1 MRNIKT
7 MFVMAAALVGMVAN
21 AGECSPIVID
31 LRNEPIADTIAI
43 SWDASWIGG
52 DANATVVISDNG
64 TEVKRATGSGQ
75 FTYQLSSTARHEL
88 TYTTYIG
95 GVAQSEVY
103 ATTAYS
109 KYVVSFDANSGSV
122 GEAIRYVTPG
132 NAIGTLPTPTRNGYT
147 FKGWWTSASDGT
159 QITAS
164 TTVSGHVTYYAHWT
178 INQYTVTFNANGGTV
193 GTTSVV
199 RDYDQ
204 AVGTLPT
211 PTRTEYVFGG
221 WWTSASGGTRIYSST
236 KVTSNVTYYAHW
248 TINQYTV
255 TFNANGGTVST
266 SYVVR
271 DYDQAVGTLPTPTH
285 ADYNTFVGWWTAASG
300 GTQISESTIVTGNVT
315 FYAHWKNMYTA
326 TFDANGG
333 TGGTTKKQ
341 EYGTSLTAPTVTRT
355 GYTFTGWSPSVPS
368 TMPAGNTTYTAQ
380 WKINQYTVTFNANG
394 GTGGWSRKQDY
405 GTAIVAPTV
414 TREWFNFTGWS
425 PAVAATVPANNVTYT
440 AQWKRYGDSISVS
453 KMGGKTMRQLYPSDY
468 TTMTTV
474 VLEEGVTELP
484 EGFFDGCG
492 NVEFVTWPSTL
503 LEFGIDDLP
512 PKIRAAVEGKY
523 AQNGF
528 LIYNN
533 WILDY
538 QNRNASVVTIPNGI
552 VGIGRGAFAEMYD
565 LERVNMPES
574 LRCIAKGAFEGCTWI
589 QEFQFMSGLRYVG
602 AEAFRDCSSLLKAT
616 FADGVRSIGES
627 AFTNCWQMQ
636 SVRLPYTVTDVGDNA
651 FSGCGAI
658 RGVTV
663 PTHVKTMKELLPQSY
678 AKIETA
684 EVAEGEKVV
693 MAEMFKGCVKLRGG
707 ATQTDM
713 SMIPNTVTNIGAMAF
728 LGCTSL
734 TAFVVPN
741 SVTEMG
747 TSVFEGCTAL
757 WNMTLSRNL
766 TKIPDRTF
774 SGCSSLETMVV
785 PEKAN
790 YLGEMFFG
798 GTTGENALY
807 YLCANAP
814 TYHADAYKG
823 VSGNMTTYVLQDS
836 RGWDG
841 RPGSRVLPQ
850 KWNDYPITYWTPNR
864 FDVTFDANGG
874 RFDSSGG
881 STWSEQQITDTTY
894 ALPSTEPVRPGW
906 AFEGWWTEQTGG
918 AEVRYTTLV
927 TATRTH
933 TLYAHWRSLGTSMT
947 VKFNSNGGTV
957 VTPGMQDYVPGQTFG
972 QFPVPTRRGYTFQG
986 WWTESA
992 GGVRMTEAT
1001 QVPAADME
1009 LFAHW
1014 EPIKYYV
1021 RFHANGGTGWME
1033 DQKFVFDERQALAT
1047 HKFTRTGFAFT
1058 GWATTPS
1065 GQVRYAENASVVNLE
1080 EVQDRIVD
1088 LYAVWSGVG
1097 YSIRFDSNGGT
1108 GIMDNQT
1115 IAVGETQHL
1124 WPCAFARGGYTFAG
1138 WALSP
1143 TEAEAKK
1150 VAYVDGAAVRNLST
1164 ENGAIVPL
1172 YAVWVTGFQTVRIT
1186 FDANG
1191 GSVAPNDYWD
1201 CVVGSA
1207 LEAFPTPTRP
1217 GYTFAG
1223 WWTARTGGTRMTS
1236 IARVTAAQTFYAY
1249 WAGSGGEVPGAWA
1262 CTVTFNPNGG
1272 SVSPT
1277 TRSVTSGHAV
1287 GTLPTPTRTGYAFV
1301 GWFTAPEGG
1310 VQVYSTTIVNSGV
1323 TYYAHWSA
1331 NGGGTDGGGSDG
1343 GGSDGGGSDGGGTD
1357 GGGTDGGGSDG
1368 GGTDGGGSSGG
1379 GSDGGGTDTSSS
1391 RVYTEF
1397 ANGYKWTFK
1406 IQGNTAV
1413 ITNYGEDEWYDVIS
1427 PKPVGAVTIP
1437 STLGGKP
1444 VTGIESFSSG
1454 ISGSG
1459 FGGLTSLTIPA
1470 SVTSIASCA
1479 FLDCTALTSLT
1490 VPAWCKKSMYNSRY
1504 GNVVKSGGDSGG
1516 YLDEEEFLSFVLGCL
1531 CQGGSDE
1538 CSARVASRVK
1548 VTYKDVGGGSGGGS
1562 DGGGS
1567 GGGGSGGGSDGGGSD
1582 GGGDVV
1588 GNWIAGRFNTG
1599 FAKAQTVLGA
1609 LYGRNGVP
1617 VGTMQV
1623 KAGKIN
1629 TKKGTVKISAYATLL
1644 VSGKAKKVSAKAVKV
1659 ELDATGRVLPVTLAF
1674 KAPVGEMSFEMAADG
1689 TFTLKNGNY
1698 SMAERNV
1705 GGNWTKAGA
1714 KVYVAAGGG
1723 RGATALP
1730 AGTIEELLPDGE
1742 PVIPKGGKWSFA
1754 KAAGVKYAKD
1764 KKTKVSSLVI
1774 DTKKGTNRS
1783 AMKLTY
1789 APKTSIFKG
1798 SFKVYAIQGGKLKK
1812 FTVKVIGVVVDGK
1825 GTGSATGPNGM
1836 RFDVRVE

>member
-1 MRNIKT
+1 MKLIKT
-7 MFVMAAALVGMVAN
+7 IITMVSAMAVTVGY
-21 AGECSPIVID
+21 AGDSAPFR
-31 LRNEPIADTIAI
+31 LDTIEGTRVARAEEVI
-43 SWDASWIGG
+43 TYSTDWDNGGKVIVALDGVTLKEASAPAVGDVTWNAKNASFGNHTFTHTTYKNGVADKVDTVTFTVKTFYTITFNANGG
-52 DANATVVISDNG
+52 SLGTVNATSAIA
-64 TEVKRATGSGQ
+64 E
-75 FTYQLSSTARHEL
+75 
-88 TYTTYIG
+88 
-95 GVAQSEVY
+95 
-103 ATTAYS
+103 
-109 KYVVSFDANSGSV
+109 GSV
-122 GEAIRYVTPG
+122 
-132 NAIGTLPTPTRNGYT
+132 IGTLPTPTRTGYT
-147 FKGWWTSASDGT
+147 FAGWWTSSSGGT
-159 QITAS
+159 QISAS
-164 TTVSGHVTYYAHWT
+164 TTVSGNVTYYAHWT
-178 INQYTVTFNANGGTV
+178 VNQYTVTFNANGGT
-193 GTTSVV
+193 
-199 RDYDQ
+199 
-204 AVGTLPT
+204 
-211 PTRTEYVFGG
+211 
-221 WWTSASGGTRIYSST
+221 
-236 KVTSNVTYYAHW
+236 
-248 TINQYTV
+248 
-255 TFNANGGTVST
+255 
-266 SYVVR
+266 
-271 DYDQAVGTLPTPTH
+271 
-285 ADYNTFVGWWTAASG
+285 
-300 GTQISESTIVTGNVT
+300 
-315 FYAHWKNMYTA
+315 
-326 TFDANGG
+326 
-333 TGGTTKKQ
+333 GGTTKTQ
-341 EYGTSLTAPTVTRT
+341 NYGTSLTAPTVTRT

-380 WKINQYTVTFNANG
+380 WKINQYIVTFEGNG
-394 GTGGWSRKQDY
+394 GALGDRALPRIVNTQNFGS
-405 GTAIVAPTV
+405 AIAAPTV

-440 AQWKRYGDSISVS
+440 AQWARWGDTISAS

-468 TTMTTV
+468 AHMTTMI
-474 VLEEGVTELP
+474 LEEGITELP
-484 EGFFDGCG
+484 VGFFDGCG

-523 AQNGF
+523 DVNGF

-538 QNRNASVVTIPNGI
+538 QNRNASVVTIPNGV

-565 LERVNMPES
+565 LEKVNMPES

-663 PTHVKTMKELLPQSY
+663 PTHVKTMKELFPQSY

-684 EVAEGEKVV
+684 EVAEGEKTV

-713 SMIPNTVTNIGAMAF
+713 SMVPNTVTNIGAMAF
-728 LGCTSL
+728 QGCTSL

-747 TSVFEGCTAL
+747 TSVFEGCSAL

-785 PEKAN
+785 PEKVN

-814 TYHADAYKG
+814 AYHADAYKG

-1014 EPIKYYV
+1014 QPITYYV
-1021 RFHANGGTGWME
+1021 RFHANGGTGRME
-1033 DQKFVFDERQALAT
+1033 DQKFVFDARQALAT

-1115 IAVGETQHL
+1115 IAVDETQHL

-1172 YAVWVTGFQTVRIT
+1172 YAVWVTGSQTVRIS

-1236 IARVTAAQTFYAY
+1236 IARVTAAQTFYAH
-1249 WAGSGGEVPGAWA
+1249 WAGSGGEVPGDWA

-1331 NGGGTDGGGSDG
+1331 NGGGSDGGGSDG
-1343 GGSDGGGSDGGGTD
+1343 GGSDGGGSDGGGSS
-1357 GGGTDGGGSDG
+1357 GGGSSGGGSDGGGSDG

-1391 RVYTEF
+1391 KVYTEF

-1413 ITNYGEDEWYDVIS
+1413 ISNYGEDEWYDVIS

-1567 GGGGSGGGSDGGGSD
+1567 GGGGSGGG
-1582 GGGDVV
+1582 DVV

-1609 LYGRNGVP
+1609 LYGRNGAP

-1714 KVYVAAGGG
+1714 KVYVSVT
-1723 RGATALP
+1723 GAALP
-1730 AGTIEELLPDGE
+1730 EGTIEELLPDGE
-1742 PVIPKGGKWSFA
+1742 TVIPKGGKWSFA

-1789 APKTSIFKG
+1789 APKTSIFKEALVHAEDG
-1798 SFKVYAIQGGKLKK
+1798 HIQGI
-1812 FTVKVIGVVVDGK
+1812 VQGVCDSGREAEEVHGQGDRRG
-1825 GTGSATGPNGM
+1825 
-1836 RFDVRVE
+1836 R

>member
-1 MRNIKT
+1 MKLIKT
-7 MFVMAAALVGMVAN
+7 IITMVSAMAATVGY
-21 AGECSPIVID
+21 AGDSAPFRLDTCD
-31 LRNEPIADTIAI
+31 DNIAHIKPFTMT
-43 SWDASWIGG
+43 WDASWIGG
-52 DANATVVISDNG
+52 RSDATVVISDNG
-64 TEVKRATGSGQ
+64 NEIKRTTGAGTFSYAPSSGGI
-75 FTYQLSSTARHEL
+75 HKL
-88 TYTTYIG
+88 TYTTYIS

-103 ATTAYS
+103 TAQ
-109 KYVVSFDANSGSV
+109 
-122 GEAIRYVTPG
+122 
-132 NAIGTLPTPTRNGYT
+132 
-147 FKGWWTSASDGT
+147 W
-159 QITAS
+159 
-164 TTVSGHVTYYAHWT
+164 H
-178 INQYTVTFNANGGTV
+178 NQ
-193 GTTSVV
+193 
-199 RDYDQ
+199 
-204 AVGTLPT
+204 
-211 PTRTEYVFGG
+211 
-221 WWTSASGGTRIYSST
+221 
-236 KVTSNVTYYAHW
+236 
-248 TINQYTV
+248 
-255 TFNANGGTVST
+255 
-266 SYVVR
+266 
-271 DYDQAVGTLPTPTH
+271 
-285 ADYNTFVGWWTAASG
+285 
-300 GTQISESTIVTGNVT
+300 
-315 FYAHWKNMYTA
+315 YTA
-326 TFDANGG
+326 TFNANGG
-333 TGGTTKKQ
+333 TGGTTKTQ
-341 EYGTSLTAPTVTRT
+341 DYGTSLSVPTVTRT

-368 TMPAGNTTYTAQ
+368 TMPAGDTTYTAQWQVNQYTATFNANGGTVGTASVSRNYGQTIGTLPTPTRTGYTFAGWWTAASGGTQISASTTVSGNVTYYAHWTVNQYTVTFNANGGTGGTTKRQNYGTSLTAPTVTRTGYTLTGWSPSVPSTMPAGNTTYTAQ
-380 WKINQYTVTFNANG
+380 WQINQYTVTFNANG
-394 GTGGWSRKQDY
+394 GTGGKSGKQNY
-405 GTAIVAPTV
+405 GSAIVAPTV
-414 TREWFNFTGWS
+414 TREWFNFTGWL

-440 AQWKRYGDSISVS
+440 AQWARWGDTISAS

-468 TTMTTV
+468 AHMTTMI
-474 VLEEGVTELP
+474 LEEGITELP
-484 EGFFDGCG
+484 VGFFDGCG

-538 QNRNASVVTIPNGI
+538 QNRNASVVTIPNGV

-565 LERVNMPES
+565 LEKVNMPES

-616 FADGVRSIGES
+616 FADGVRSIGIS

-636 SVRLPYTVTDVGDNA
+636 SVRLPYTVTNVGDNA

-663 PTHVKTMKELLPQSY
+663 PTHVKTMEELFPESY

-684 EVAEGEKVV
+684 EVAGGEKVV

-728 LGCTSL
+728 QGCTSL

-766 TKIPDRTF
+766 TKIPDYTF

-785 PEKAN
+785 PEKVN

-814 TYHADAYKG
+814 AYHADAYKG

-874 RFDSSGG
+874 RFDSMGG
-881 STWSEQQITDTTY
+881 ATWSEQQITDTTY

-1001 QVPAADME
+1001 AVPAADME

-1014 EPIKYYV
+1014 TPITYYV
-1021 RFHANGGTGWME
+1021 RFHANGGTGWMD
-1033 DQKFVFDERQALAT
+1033 DQKFVFDARQALAT
-1047 HKFTRTGFAFT
+1047 HRFTRTGFAFT

-1172 YAVWVTGFQTVRIT
+1172 YAVWVTGSQTVRIS

-1236 IARVTAAQTFYAY
+1236 IARVTAAQTFYAH
-1249 WAGSGGEVPGAWA
+1249 WAGSGGEVPGDWA

-1331 NGGGTDGGGSDG
+1331 NGGGSDGGGSDG
-1343 GGSDGGGSDGGGTD
+1343 GGSDGGGSDGGGS
-1357 GGGTDGGGSDG
+1357 DGGGSDG
-1368 GGTDGGGSSGG
+1368 GGSDGGGSDGG

-1567 GGGGSGGGSDGGGSD
+1567 GGGSGGGGSGGGS

-1609 LYGRNGVP
+1609 LYGRNGAP

-1644 VSGKAKKVSAKAVKV
+1644 VSGKAKKVSAKAVNV
-1659 ELDATGRVLPVTLAF
+1659 ALDATGRVLPVTLAF

-1714 KVYVAAGGG
+1714 KVYVSRGPPGGYDRGTAAGWRDGDPEG
-1723 RGATALP
+1723 R
-1730 AGTIEELLPDGE
+1730 E
-1742 PVIPKGGKWSFA
+1742 
-1754 KAAGVKYAKD
+1754 
-1764 KKTKVSSLVI
+1764 
-1774 DTKKGTNRS
+1774 
-1783 AMKLTY
+1783 
-1789 APKTSIFKG
+1789 
-1798 SFKVYAIQGGKLKK
+1798 
-1812 FTVKVIGVVVDGK
+1812 VVVREGC
-1825 GTGSATGPNGM
+1825 G
-1836 RFDVRVE
+1836 RQVREGQEDEGVQPRHRHQEGNEPLRDEAHIRAEDEHLQGIVQGVCDSGREVEEVHGQGDRRGR